1 MIKASYFKE
10 NYLEIILALL
20 YLNAALPHSEAFY
33 AYFRIIMYLLTIALL
48 IKRWRVLGRLYIG
61 LIFIFLLID
70 NPIYIINL
78 RDFIR
83 VIYDLLVMLFY
94 LFVARTYQ
102 KKISLN

>member
-1 MIKASYFKE
+1 MIKVSYFKE
-10 NYLEIILALL
+10 NYLEIVLALF
-20 YLNAALPHSEAFY
+20 YLNAALPHSETFY

-48 IKRWRVLGRLYIG
+48 FVRWGVLSRIYIG
-61 LIFIFLLID
+61 FIFIFLLID

-78 RDFIR
+78 RDFIW

-94 LFVARTYQ
+94 LFVVRTYQ